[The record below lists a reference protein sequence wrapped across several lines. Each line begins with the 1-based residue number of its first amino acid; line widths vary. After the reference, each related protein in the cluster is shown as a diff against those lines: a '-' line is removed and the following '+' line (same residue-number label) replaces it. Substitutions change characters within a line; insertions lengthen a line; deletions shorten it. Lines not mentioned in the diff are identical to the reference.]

1 MPKTDTTTIIP
12 AIMGKVG
19 KPCGLI
25 DVDVDDITDVDV
37 VVVVIGKEVVV
48 VVVVV
53 VLVVEGE
60 IVVVVVVVVVSDCV
74 VVVVIVV
81 VVVVF
86 VVVVFT
92 GFCTVTL
99 TILLTDAEPNA
110 LLTIAVTL

>member
-1 MPKTDTTTIIP
+1 MPKTATTTIIP
-12 AIMGKVG
+12 TIIGKVG
-19 KPCGLI
+19 KPCGLVDA
-25 DVDVDDITDVDV
+25 DVDGITDVAV
-37 VVVVIGKEVVV
+37 VVVVIGKDVVV

-60 IVVVVVVVVVSDCV
+60 IVVVVVVVVVVSDCV

-81 VVVVF
+81 